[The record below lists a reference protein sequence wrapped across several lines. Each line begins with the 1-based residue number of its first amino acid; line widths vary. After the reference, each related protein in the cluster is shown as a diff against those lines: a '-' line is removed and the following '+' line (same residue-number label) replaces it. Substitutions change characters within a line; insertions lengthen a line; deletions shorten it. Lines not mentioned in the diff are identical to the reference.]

1 IGSRNHQIA
10 RLGFNG
16 VHLKLTSSVCAG
28 GIVEK
33 VQEEQEQK
41 SRLELAV
48 IEISF
53 HHVGKG
59 MVMHTKVW

>member
-1 IGSRNHQIA
+1 M
-10 RLGFNG
+10 
-16 VHLKLTSSVCAG
+16 
-28 GIVEK
+28 VEK

-41 SRLELAV
+41 SHPELAV

-59 MVMHTKVW
+59 MVMHTKVS

>member
-1 IGSRNHQIA
+1 MRG
-10 RLGFNG
+10 
-16 VHLKLTSSVCAG
+16 G

-53 HHVGKG
+53 HHVGKEWLCTPKCG
-59 MVMHTKVW
+59 KRVVHPGSQSR

>member
-1 IGSRNHQIA
+1 M
-10 RLGFNG
+10 GFNG

-28 GIVEK
+28 EIVEK

-53 HHVGKG
+53 HSVGKG